1 MKRNYRVSPV
11 VRPAEQ
17 LCELGLRH
25 LGADGGNFRCGFAQ
39 RVFALFVFGDAK
51 KKTRLFEVRAV
62 LRPGVDD
69 AFEGRLFL
77 ENRLRFFRVVPE
89 IRLGGDLV

>member
-1 MKRNYRVSPV
+1 
-11 VRPAEQ
+11 
-17 LCELGLRH
+17 LLH
-25 LGADGGNFRCGFAQ
+25 FFTDGGNFRRGFAQ

-51 KKTRLFEVRAV
+51 KKTRLFEVSAV

-77 ENRLRFFRVVPE
+77 EDRLGFFRVVPK
-89 IRLGGDLV
+89 IRLGSD

>member
-11 VRPAEQ
+11 VRLAKK

-25 LGADGGNFRCGFAQ
+25 LGADGGNFRCGFGK

-51 KKTRLFEVRAV
+51 KKPRLFEVRAV

>member
-1 MKRNYRVSPV
+1 MKCYYRVSPV
-11 VRPAEQ
+11 VRLAKK

-25 LGADGGNFRCGFAQ
+25 LGADGRDFRCGFAQ

-51 KKTRLFEVRAV
+51 KKTRFLEVRVV

-69 AFEGRLFL
+69 AFERRLFL

>member
-1 MKRNYRVSPV
+1 
-11 VRPAEQ
+11 
-17 LCELGLRH
+17 LRH
-25 LGADGGNFRCGFAQ
+25 FFTDGDNFSRGFVQ
-39 RVFALFVFGDAK
+39 SVLALFVFGNVEK
-51 KKTRLFEVRAV
+51 KPRFLEVRVV

-69 AFEGRLFL
+69 AFEGRLFF